1 MIITFQPAGQ
11 MEAFF
16 EDFAKVTTARPDA
29 LVNGSLYGIEGV
41 GPRVTADGVE

>member
-1 MIITFQPAGQ
+1 MIITFQPAGR

-16 EDFAKVTTARPDA
+16 KDFSKVTTARPDA

-41 GPRVTADGVE
+41 GPRVTADGVK